1 MTNPMKI
8 KWSGPKTVLVVEDS
22 PVQATALVQFLKQM
36 DLQVIHALNGR
47 VGVEI
52 AQQCQPD
59 LILLDVEMPEMDG
72 YEACRRLKADVQTA
86 DIPVVMLTVHA
97 EPDSAQHGIEQ
108 GAVEYIPKD
117 AFSYSVLEETL
128 RQLHILDQ
136 EESDESA

>member
-1 MTNPMKI
+1 MRI

-36 DLQVIHALNGR
+36 DLQVIHAFNGR

-52 AQQCQPD
+52 AQQCKPD

-72 YEACRRLKADVQTA
+72 YEACRLLKTDAQTA
-86 DIPVVMLTVHA
+86 DIPVVMLTIHS
-97 EPDSAQHGIEQ
+97 EPDSAQHGFEQ
-108 GAVEYIPKD
+108 GAIEYIPKD

-128 RQLHILDQ
+128 RQLNILEPKP
-136 EESDESA
+136 EESE